1 MLLRRRWPKVERERE
16 REREK
21 KEEEIW
27 RNVYYRTRKLEE
39 FIQEPEIRT
48 RKPKMCIL
56 QI

>member
-1 MLLRRRWPKVERERE
+1 MMLLRRRWPKVERE
-16 REREK
+16 K
-21 KEEEIW
+21 KKIKKIW

-39 FIQEPEIRT
+39 FIQEPEIRA